1 MVEAESLFDEA
12 AFALERRTL
21 EPDPERVAQDLD
33 GVGVPDEGH
42 RFFRA
47 YTVSGRTRFRGVH
60 GFRAYTVTERGGL
73 QQKGSRDS
81 TTACVVVDN
90 EVFGPFGGDAAR

>member
-1 MVEAESLFDEA
+1 MVCSGAPGF
-12 AFALERRTL
+12 RT
-21 EPDPERVAQDLD
+21 RVTAS
-33 GVGVPDEGH
+33 
-42 RFFRA
+42 
-47 YTVSGRTRFRGVH
+47 SGRTRFQGVH
-60 GFRAYTVTERGGL
+60 GFGAYTVTERGGL